1 MHAFCSRKFAET
13 SKHLRAPAP
22 SFFPRSS
29 KGERERWRQ
38 AAGGWVGSFICAVG
52 DPTLSSLRGLRGAG
66 TWQEEPETKE
76 KRTIGMYAAHNP
88 LSSRVLS
95 VAGRWLGCVLEQSTA
110 LRLRWC
116 EAVVVVGMP
125 RDVCVCWSLVR
136 FRPFVSSTSGAY
148 FLRSVCLRWQILQ
161 WAEVAHTHIS
171 LPSSF
176 CHLLRSYCSFA
187 YLLVFP

>member
-22 SFFPRSS
+22 SFFPRSN

-38 AAGGWVGSFICAVG
+38 AAGGWVGSFICAQWETQ
-52 DPTLSSLRGLRGAG
+52 PFRFCAG
-66 TWQEEPETKE
+66 CEEPEHGRK
-76 KRTIGMYAAHNP
+76 
-88 LSSRVLS
+88 SRRRKSREPSACMQLITHCPGGSCLS

-125 RDVCVCWSLVR
+125 RDVCVWWPLAFAFS
-136 FRPFVSSTSGAY
+136 FRHIWCLLFAFVCG
-148 FLRSVCLRWQILQ
+148 Q
-161 WAEVAHTHIS
+161 W
-171 LPSSF
+171 
-176 CHLLRSYCSFA
+176 
-187 YLLVFP
+187 